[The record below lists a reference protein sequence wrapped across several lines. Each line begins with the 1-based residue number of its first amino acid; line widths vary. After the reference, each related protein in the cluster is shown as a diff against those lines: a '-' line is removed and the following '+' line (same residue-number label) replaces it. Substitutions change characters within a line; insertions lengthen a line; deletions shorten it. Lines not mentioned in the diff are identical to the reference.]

1 MIAGAGVRRTK
12 TPTDGELGSR
22 VTLGGR
28 ALTSGA
34 GVQSPGVFTPGA
46 EPRRFFS
53 MYRLLATDVDDTIL
67 APNGSLPKINHDALL
82 DLHHR
87 GIVVVLSSG
96 RPTISLR
103 QMAYQIGDPDDT
115 EYLIS
120 FNGARVSSAVSDTV
134 VYEQVLSQ
142 EAVGRIMEYAR
153 AEGLFVQGYGAE
165 DFVVE
170 YDDPRAEAY
179 AAAAKMTYR
188 VVPDLVK
195 ALPTGSAKL
204 LVIHPEE
211 EIPPH
216 QGALEELAREPAPR
230 GAAAAAWVTTRSKKN
245 YLEIVAPG
253 VSKGT
258 ALRVLAEK
266 LEIPIEETIAAGDST
281 NDREMLEAA
290 GLGIAVANAREEL
303 KAVADVVLDRNAEEG
318 SIAEIAERFFQGADV

>member
-1 MIAGAGVRRTK
+1 
-12 TPTDGELGSR
+12 
-22 VTLGGR
+22 
-28 ALTSGA
+28 
-34 GVQSPGVFTPGA
+34 
-46 EPRRFFS
+46 

-67 APNGSLPKINHDALL
+67 APDGSLPKTNHDALL

-87 GIVVVLSSG
+87 GFVVVLSSG

-120 FNGARVSSAVSDTV
+120 FNGARVTSAVSDTV

-142 EAVGRIMEYAR
+142 QAVGRIMEYAH
-153 AEGLFVQGYGAE
+153 AHGLFVQGYGAE
-165 DFVVE
+165 EFLVE

-179 AAAAKMTYR
+179 AAAAKMSYR
-188 VVPDLVK
+188 VVPDLVE
-195 ALPTGSAKL
+195 ALPAGSAKL

-216 QGALEELAREPAPR
+216 QAALEELARKPAP
-230 GAAAAAWVTTRSKKN
+230 GDAAVAGSKAGVLSEPAWVTTRSKKH

-258 ALRVLAEK
+258 ALRILAEK
-266 LEIPIEETIAAGDST
+266 LGIPIDETIAAGDST

-303 KAVADVVLDRNAEEG
+303 KAVADVVLDRTAEEG

>member
-1 MIAGAGVRRTK
+1 
-12 TPTDGELGSR
+12 
-22 VTLGGR
+22 
-28 ALTSGA
+28 
-34 GVQSPGVFTPGA
+34 
-46 EPRRFFS
+46 

-67 APNGSLPKINHDALL
+67 APDGSLPRINHDALL

-120 FNGARVSSAVSDTV
+120 FNGARVTSAVSDTV
-134 VYEQVLSQ
+134 VYERVLSQ
-142 EAVGRIMEYAR
+142 EAVLRVMEYAR
-153 AEGLFVQGYGAE
+153 PRGLFVQGYEPEG
-165 DFVVE
+165 FLVE
-170 YDDPRAEAY
+170 YEDPRAEAY
-179 AAAAKMTYR
+179 AASAKMSYR
-188 VVPDLVK
+188 VVPDLAE
-195 ALPTGSAKL
+195 ALPNGSAKL
-204 LVIHPEE
+204 LIIHDEE
-211 EIPPH
+211 KIPPH
-216 QGALEELAREPAPR
+216 QVALEELAREPAP
-230 GAAAAAWVTTRSKKN
+230 GGAPGNAPGNAAAGSKAGVLTDPAWVTTRSKKH

-266 LEIPIEETIAAGDST
+266 LGIPIEETIAAGDST

-290 GLGIAVANAREEL
+290 GLGVAVANAREEL

-318 SIAEIAERFFQGADV
+318 SIAEIAERFFPGADV

>member
-1 MIAGAGVRRTK
+1 
-12 TPTDGELGSR
+12 
-22 VTLGGR
+22 
-28 ALTSGA
+28 
-34 GVQSPGVFTPGA
+34 
-46 EPRRFFS
+46 

-67 APNGSLPKINHDALL
+67 APDGSLPKINHDALL

-120 FNGARVSSAVSDTV
+120 FNGARVSSAVSDTS

-142 EAVGRIMEYAR
+142 GAVGRIMEYAR

-165 DFVVE
+165 DFLVE

-179 AAAAKMTYR
+179 AAAAKMSYR
-188 VVPDLVK
+188 VVPDLVE
-195 ALPTGSAKL
+195 ALPAGSAKL

-216 QGALEELAREPAPR
+216 QAALEELAREPAA
-230 GAAAAAWVTTRSKKN
+230 GDAAGNAAAAGSKAGVLSEPAWVTTRSKKN

-266 LEIPIEETIAAGDST
+266 LGIAIEETIAVGDST

-318 SIAEIAERFFQGADV
+318 SIAEIAERFFQGAGV

>member
-1 MIAGAGVRRTK
+1 
-12 TPTDGELGSR
+12 
-22 VTLGGR
+22 
-28 ALTSGA
+28 
-34 GVQSPGVFTPGA
+34 
-46 EPRRFFS
+46 

-67 APNGSLPKINHDALL
+67 APDGSLPKINHDALL

-120 FNGARVSSAVSDTV
+120 FNGARVTSAVSDTV
-134 VYEQVLSQ
+134 VYERVLSR

-153 AEGLFVQGYGAE
+153 AQDLFVQGYGAE
-165 DFVVE
+165 DFLVE

-188 VVPDLVK
+188 VVPNLVE

-211 EIPPH
+211 QIPPH
-216 QGALEELAREPAPR
+216 QGALEELAREPAP
-230 GAAAAAWVTTRSKKN
+230 GGAAGSAPGNAAAAGSKAGVLTEPAWVTTRSKKN

-266 LEIPIEETIAAGDST
+266 LGIPIEETIAAGDST

-290 GLGIAVANAREEL
+290 GLGVAVANAREEL
-303 KAVADVVLDRNAEEG
+303 KVVADLVLDRNAEEG
-318 SIAEIAERFFQGADV
+318 SIAEIAERFFPGADG